1 MIPPRP
7 RDEIELTTRDL
18 RVVDA
23 PAPIVQGTVEVVVA
37 VTVHGAARDLSRC
50 LASVDGQRLDKERLG
65 VIILRDQVSDAPVTL
80 ALPPSLQAR
89 TWVLTANCGSP
100 ARARN
105 ALLEYVDRNLP
116 ACRWVARLDC
126 DDRLAEETSL
136 SAAVALGEQRSAV
149 FVLGGNR
156 VLAPDGSL
164 IRLNGATASLQEP
177 AVVVQRLAEMA
188 SGTASNELP
197 SCNLLLAAHSGV
209 RYPDTASAED
219 HWLVADLLI
228 NRAQDGVILGEPF
241 LVDYTLDGHVTQ
253 SAKRAQRYI
262 EARRALYD
270 AARVWET
277 VRHLPGQVLGLGQ
290 EGIVRLHLGNVHKHF
305 YPNILSDQKARWLE
319 SALAHS
325 SIAPSPVF
333 MTDELTGGWLATYR
347 HEETQPFTDPAPDA
361 VREFL
366 LGCLAERLVCG
377 NVKRSNYRVR
387 SSGGLLYIDIGNWI
401 VPMDVS
407 ILRDSAARLF
417 SIGVLGA
424 SDEEVLRRQAD
435 HTRPEVW
442 ERLPGFAPL
451 YGEVVAAHVNA
462 SLAQA
467 PRPRPRPVPR
477 RHPEV
482 SLLIKACAMDAGY
495 AREQV
500 IHIVDQL
507 VGPHDFADRALLVDT
522 HTGSFLRQ
530 HAPGNLDSLLT
541 VGREL
546 VESGVLDRVL
556 IAPSDAETLRQINR
570 AWFNADC
577 TGSHSTDGV
586 PVAPQVWGFDQVQT
600 QYVLQCDIDS
610 LVGRRNRDH
619 DYLAEMLTAC
629 RMEGVPCVAFNIPH
643 APDGGFRSYVAPAGE
658 YKPEVRCGLLDLQR
672 LRDLRPLPASVAEE
686 RLTTTWYRSLH
697 AVQKERGLRTL
708 RGGHPDT
715 FYLHPPN
722 QRKGD
727 LSAFGRIRD
736 LIAQGLVPRSQWDR
750 WDLETPDLAWRYP
763 HRPEAVV
770 IVARGRNTE
779 ATRLH
784 RFSAGL
790 AIQDDQ
796 SFGVVVIDDA
806 SDQARPSELAQQL
819 GWLGERLTLVR
830 HSVRHGRMLN
840 NVIALREICT
850 NPESLIV
857 VVDLDDTLTH
867 RTVIGRLRQLAE
879 QGRDVIIAAPF
890 RPDVPTKTYH
900 PCFDSPRQTFGG
912 DVWIHLRAFK
922 KHLFD
927 RLPDEVLQ
935 LDGQWLQECDDYA
948 IMVPVAEAAR
958 NPIYVPEYF
967 YWHERFTVL
976 DDAGR
981 RQRDEIIERI
991 LANTRPPT
999 RSVP

>member
-18 RVVDA
+18 RVRDA
-23 PAPIVQGTVEVVVA
+23 PAPIVQDAVEVVVA
-37 VTVHGAARDLSRC
+37 VAVHGAARDLSRC
-50 LASVDGQRLDKERLG
+50 LASVAAQRIDKKRLG
-65 VIILRDQVSDAPVTL
+65 VIILRDQVSDAPASL
-80 ALPPSLQAR
+80 ALPPSLRER

-116 ACRWVARLDC
+116 ACRWVARLDW
-126 DDRLAEETSL
+126 DDRFAEEMSL
-136 SAAVALGEQRSAV
+136 SAAVALGEHRGAV

-177 AVVVQRLAEMA
+177 AVVVHRLAEMA

-228 NRAQDGVILGEPF
+228 NHAQDGTILDEPLF
-241 LVDYTLDGHVTQ
+241 VDYTLDGHVTQ
-253 SAKRAQRYI
+253 SARSAERYY

-270 AARVWET
+270 AARVWEM

-290 EGIVRLHLGNVHKHF
+290 EGIVRLHLGTVHKHF
-305 YPNILSDQKARWLE
+305 YPGILTDQKARWLA
-319 SALAHS
+319 SALARS
-325 SIAPSPVF
+325 AIAPSPMF
-333 MTDELTGGWLATYR
+333 MTDEHTGGWLATYPY
-347 HEETQPFTDPAPDA
+347 EQTQPFADPAPDA
-361 VREFL
+361 VRGFL

-377 NVKRSNYRVR
+377 NIKRSNFRVR
-387 SSGGLLYIDIGNWI
+387 SSGSLLYIDIGNWI

-407 ILRDSAARLF
+407 VLRDSAARLF
-417 SIGVLGA
+417 SIGVMGA
-424 SDEEVLRRQAD
+424 SDEEVLRRRAD
-435 HTRPEVW
+435 HTRPKIW

-451 YGEVVAAHVNA
+451 YGEVVAVHVDA

-467 PRPRPRPVPR
+467 PRPEPRPVPR
-477 RHPEV
+477 RHADV
-482 SLLIKACAMDAGY
+482 SLLIKACAMDAAY
-495 AREQV
+495 ARDQI

-530 HAPGNLDSLLT
+530 HAPGNLDSLLA

-546 VESGVLDRVL
+546 VECGVLDRVL
-556 IAPSDAETLRQINR
+556 IAPSDSETLRQINR
-570 AWFNADC
+570 AWFNIDC

-586 PVAPQVWGFDQVQT
+586 PIAPQVWGFDQIQT
-600 QYVLQCDIDS
+600 RYVLQCDIDS

-619 DYLAEMLTAC
+619 DYLTEMLTAC
-629 RMEGVPCVAFNIPH
+629 RTDGVPCVAFNIPH
-643 APDGGFRSYVAPAGE
+643 APDGEFRPYAAPAGE

-672 LRDLRPLPASVAEE
+672 LRALRPLPASVAEE

-697 AVQKERGLRTL
+697 AVQKERRLRTL

-736 LIAQGLVPRSQWDR
+736 LIAQGLVPRSQWDH
-750 WDLETPDLAWRYP
+750 WDLETPDLAWQYP
-763 HRPEAVV
+763 RRSEAVV
-770 IVARGRNTE
+770 VVARGRNTE
-779 ATRLH
+779 AMRLQ
-784 RFSAGL
+784 RFAAGL
-790 AIQDDQ
+790 AMQDDQ
-796 SFGVVVIDDA
+796 AFGVVAIDDA
-806 SDQARPSELAQQL
+806 SDQTRPSELAERL
-819 GWLGERLTLVR
+819 GWLGERLTLIR

-840 NVIALREICT
+840 NVIALRKICT

-867 RTVIGRLRQLAE
+867 RVVIGRLKHLAE
-879 QGRDVIIAAPF
+879 QGHDVILAAPF
-890 RPDVPTKTYH
+890 RPDVPTKTYR
-900 PCFDSPRQTFGG
+900 PDFDHPRQTFGG

-927 RLPDEVLQ
+927 GLPDEVLQ
-935 LDGQWLQECDDYA
+935 LDGQWLQESDDYA

-958 NPIYVPEYF
+958 NPIYIPEYF
-967 YWHERFTVL
+967 YLHERFTVL
-976 DDAGR
+976 DEAGR
-981 RQRDEIIERI
+981 RQRDAIIERI
-991 LANTRPPT
+991 LANRLAPI
-999 RSVP
+999 